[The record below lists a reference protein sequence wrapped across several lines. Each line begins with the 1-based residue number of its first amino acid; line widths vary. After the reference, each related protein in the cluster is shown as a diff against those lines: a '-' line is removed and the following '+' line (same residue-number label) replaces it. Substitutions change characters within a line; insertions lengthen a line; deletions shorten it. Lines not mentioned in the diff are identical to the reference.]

1 MQAALPVPNESRR
14 LERLRSLGVLD
25 TVPQAAYDHITS
37 LASAIC
43 DTPIALISMVDTD
56 RQWFKSRVGL
66 DAAQTP
72 RELAFCAH
80 AIHTPDQVMVVNDA
94 LSDVRFQDNPLVTGQ
109 PDIRFYAGAPIV
121 TDDGFALGTV
131 CVIDQ
136 HSRSLD
142 NSQLAALQSLAKLVL
157 SLMEHDAQRRAM
169 DAEREQA
176 AAREAEVQSALTAA
190 GLDLLSFVDTDYR
203 YRYVNRC
210 YLDYWAKSKSDIVGR
225 QIPELVGEAV
235 FIAVVKPHFDRALS
249 GEEVAYEAEIDFPG
263 KGRRA
268 VEVSYLPVKDAQ
280 GAISGVVVRAHDIQ
294 GIRLRE
300 KRLQTIVEQLE
311 HKTLELQRFVHIIS
325 HDLREP
331 INTIHNFA
339 SLLAE
344 DVPDSPSAPRSYL
357 KFVLD
362 GSQRLKIL
370 LDDLV
375 ELLVLDRHSASFTS
389 VDLNQLASNV
399 RDDLRSALEASGATL
414 EVQLLHTVQG
424 DATLLR
430 ILLQNLVSNG
440 IKFCPKGH
448 QPVVNIATEVLA
460 NGTTCLRVSDNGIGI
475 PSGQSERIF
484 ETFTRLN
491 NKRDFAGSGLGLSIC
506 RRIADLHQGTVQVI
520 SSQPGEGSCFEL
532 KLPACPSEPS
542 QEISK

>member
-1 MQAALPVPNESRR
+1 MQAALPLPNESRR

-25 TVPQAAYDHITS
+25 TLPQAAYDHITS

-43 DTPIALISMVDTD
+43 DTPIALISLVDQD

-94 LSDVRFQDNPLVTGQ
+94 LSDVRFHDNPLVTGQ

-136 HSRSLD
+136 HSRTLND
-142 NSQLAALQSLAKLVL
+142 SQLVALQNLAKLVL

-169 DAEREQA
+169 EAERERA

-190 GLDLLSFVDTDYR
+190 GLDLLSYVDTDYR
-203 YRYVNRC
+203 YRDVNRC
-210 YLDYWAKSKSDIVGR
+210 YLDYWAKPEIDIVGR
-225 QIPELVGEAV
+225 RIPELMGEAL
-235 FIAVVKPHFDRALS
+235 FSSVVKPHFDRALS
-249 GEEVAYEAEIDFPG
+249 GEEVSYEAVIDFPG

-268 VEVSYLPVKDAQ
+268 VEVSYLPVKNAQ
-280 GAISGVVVRAHDIQ
+280 GAISGVVVRAHDIH

-300 KRLQTIVEQLE
+300 HRLQSTVEQLE
-311 HKTLELQRFVHIIS
+311 HKTLELQRFIHIIS

-344 DVPDSPSAPRSYL
+344 DAQGAPPAPKSYL
-357 KFVLD
+357 RFVLD
-362 GSQRLKIL
+362 GNQRLKVL

-375 ELLVLDRHSASFTS
+375 ELLVLDRHSVSFAS

-399 RDDLRSALEASGATL
+399 QDDLRSALDASGATV
-414 EVQLLHTVQG
+414 EVQPLHGVQG
-424 DATLLR
+424 DSTLLR
-430 ILLQNLVSNG
+430 ILLQNLVANG
-440 IKFCPKGH
+440 IKFCPKDR
-448 QPVVNIATEVLA
+448 QPVVKIATEVSA
-460 NGTTCLRVSDNGIGI
+460 DGTTCLMVTDNGIGI
-475 PSGQSERIF
+475 PSDQTEKIF

-491 NKRDFAGSGLGLSIC
+491 NKRDFAGSGLGLAIC
-506 RRIADLHQGTVQVI
+506 RRIAELHQGTVKVK
-520 SSQPGEGSCFEL
+520 SSQPGLGSCFEL
-532 KLPACPSEPS
+532 QLPAHLSQPS
-542 QEISK
+542 QEI